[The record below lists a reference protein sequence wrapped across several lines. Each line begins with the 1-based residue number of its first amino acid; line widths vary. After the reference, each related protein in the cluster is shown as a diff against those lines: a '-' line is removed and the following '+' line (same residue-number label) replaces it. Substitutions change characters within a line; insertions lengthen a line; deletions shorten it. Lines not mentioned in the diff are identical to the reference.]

1 MEAIGVGLV
10 GTGFAAQMRADA
22 LKMHD
27 RVLFQGVAG
36 NDLDRSQAFSD
47 RFEVRAFPDISS
59 LLAAD
64 QIDLVIIANQNHHH
78 AAVAKAALEAGKHVV
93 VEYPLALD
101 WTEAKA
107 LQRLAQERDRL
118 LHVEH
123 IELLGGWH
131 QALRDQLAQ
140 VGQPRLVR
148 YATIQSKRPAPDHW
162 TYRLAEFG
170 FPFVAAL
177 SRIHRLTDVL
187 GAVTAVQGQA
197 QFFPKA
203 LSSPSNSFK
212 TCICTAQLIFAQ
224 GTIAIVTYAKGED
237 LWRSERLMEIQG
249 DRGTLRFDEEV
260 GTLITEAG
268 ETIVDLGGRRGLFA
282 KDTAAIVE
290 FLLEGKALYVNLEAS
305 LYALKVANAIQRSA
319 ATGQT
324 IVLDVLDSEMG

>member
-10 GTGFAAQMRADA
+10 GTGFAAQARADA
-22 LKMHD
+22 LKRHD
-27 RVLFQGVAG
+27 RVSFQGVAG
-36 NDLDRSQAFSD
+36 SDPDRTQAFAD
-47 RFEVRAFPDISS
+47 RFEVRAFPDIPS
-59 LLAAD
+59 LFAAD
-64 QIDLVIIANQNHHH
+64 HIDLVIIANQNHLH

-101 WTEAKA
+101 WTEAQA

-131 QALRDQLAQ
+131 QALRDQLPQ

-148 YATIQSKRPAPDHW
+148 YATLQVKRPAPDHW

-187 GAVTAVQGQA
+187 GAVTAVQAQA
-197 QFFPKA
+197 QFFPKGSA
-203 LSSPSNSFK
+203 LPCNEFK

-237 LWRSERLMEIQG
+237 LWRSERLMEVQG
-249 DRGTLRFDEEV
+249 DRGTLRFEEEV

-282 KDTAAIVE
+282 KDTAAVLD
-290 FLLEGKALYVNLEAS
+290 FLLEGKALYVTLDAS
-305 LYALKVANAIQRSA
+305 LYALNVASAVQRSA

-324 IVLDVLDSEMG
+324 IVLS

>member
-1 MEAIGVGLV
+1 M
-10 GTGFAAQMRADA
+10 
-22 LKMHD
+22 
-27 RVLFQGVAG
+27 
-36 NDLDRSQAFSD
+36 
-47 RFEVRAFPDISS
+47 
-59 LLAAD
+59 
-64 QIDLVIIANQNHHH
+64 IIANQNHHH